1 MQNAFVRF
9 QMKAYLFYHAQQAL
23 SRTFLTFFEAF
34 QLQTSFSQFFR
45 NFLSRF
51 AILPDSLFIIPHP
64 DSLVNIF
71 FHPLKS
77 FFCPRRRPSR
87 CSLISIRHSH
97 PLVNSFF
104 TNLQNIFLALF
115 FFPAKHCTFPHKML
129 YCMQGKQKMR
139 QPQSATN
146 TLRPA
151 QVIPH
156 HTQRHIAAP
165 LSSLYGIFG
174 KSTRF
179 CPIDMRFPKIYLQ
192 RGGLCLLCA
201 FSHTLV

>member
-71 FHPLKS
+71 FHPLSS

-104 TNLQNIFLALF
+104 CFSTSFCSLHAILNRQLVFRRIVLDETYRNGYVHEIRFHRTPSRGCPPD
-115 FFPAKHCTFPHKML
+115 PAASHA
-129 YCMQGKQKMR
+129 
-139 QPQSATN
+139 AT
-146 TLRPA
+146 
-151 QVIPH
+151 
-156 HTQRHIAAP
+156 
-165 LSSLYGIFG
+165 
-174 KSTRF
+174 
-179 CPIDMRFPKIYLQ
+179 MRFSAY
-192 RGGLCLLCA
+192 RNMN
-201 FSHTLV
+201 

>member
-71 FHPLKS
+71 FHPLSS

-104 TNLQNIFLALF
+104 CFSTSFFAGRHPTRRVNRNASNTCPFYLCFFRKTCSLPRNTPPAGSLHAPAHELFL
-115 FFPAKHCTFPHKML
+115 H
-129 YCMQGKQKMR
+129 
-139 QPQSATN
+139 S
-146 TLRPA
+146 LRA
-151 QVIPH
+151 HRSRRCV
-156 HTQRHIAAP
+156 
-165 LSSLYGIFG
+165 
-174 KSTRF
+174 
-179 CPIDMRFPKIYLQ
+179 C
-192 RGGLCLLCA
+192 
-201 FSHTLV
+201 

>member
-1 MQNAFVRF
+1 MCQMQNAFVRF

-71 FHPLKS
+71 FHPLSS

-104 TNLQNIFLALF
+104 RFFRFL
-115 FFPAKHCTFPHKML
+115 
-129 YCMQGKQKMR
+129 
-139 QPQSATN
+139 S
-146 TLRPA
+146 
-151 QVIPH
+151 
-156 HTQRHIAAP
+156 
-165 LSSLYGIFG
+165 GIE
-174 KSTRF
+174 K
-179 CPIDMRFPKIYLQ
+179 
-192 RGGLCLLCA
+192 GGLHGRPPLFQACVKSKQTYALPLQPRTWISLWVTMSLTA
-201 FSHTLV
+201 